1 MPARLL
7 AVLTL
12 ANPAL
17 LWGAAACAIPIAIH
31 LFMRAKPR
39 RQLFPAMQLLIAVKA
54 GSVREHRLRN
64 LLLLLLRMLAIAL
77 LVAALARPVSRGSWL
92 AARARGPTAAALV
105 IDDSASMSQRYAGQT
120 RLTKGR
126 EWAGQLINDSIRFPP
141 GSSFAILSSGYA
153 PPTPRW
159 VEASSEAGRTLSSI
173 RDEAHDRS
181 LGAAIDRASG
191 LLSTAKS
198 GRREL
203 YIVTDNTQ
211 AAWADATTG
220 RWASLTDTAVFI
232 LDAGDTERENA
243 RLTGLRTPGTVMA
256 PRAPVRITCTLE
268 SGERDIHT
276 HVDALL
282 DGVVVARSEPISLP
296 ANESREFVIALPAM
310 EPGVHVGELRIAGP
324 DANLV
329 DDSFFFALE
338 ARTPL
343 AVQVISTT
351 SDPADELEARRIA
364 ALLAPPTMAED
375 RRPFQVEMR
384 AAASSGMELQQASA
398 GTIIWIGLPNLSPSQ
413 RSAYDQF
420 VKDGGRLLVLPSAS
434 LNKQSDRWSALPGQW
449 SRVVTLD
456 RPIGIRWVP
465 DSRGG
470 GSQTP
475 AGLPFDL
482 AFARREGVDSLA
494 SRQVTRHANLTADP
508 NSQRLAEFDNGQP
521 AVLARTSGSGVV
533 VQFAFRLD
541 PEWGDLGSRAAAAMV
556 MFHGLVGHVGGAS
569 SRAYQVRCGESVELD
584 CGALADSDILV
595 HHERGKRDELAPEK
609 RKLGAGGRFPLRANS
624 AGVYSIHDSAG
635 RTLAAC
641 AANNCE
647 GETLADRTL
656 PEQIRAAF
664 AVGAAVIIS
673 DPSSLETPTTA
684 VAGDREW
691 DGYAFLALLA
701 LLAAEILFA
710 NRFYR
715 SR

>member
-17 LWGAAACAIPIAIH
+17 LWGAAACTIPIAIH

-64 LLLLLLRMLAIAL
+64 LLLLLVRMLAIAL

-92 AARARGPTAAALV
+92 AARSRGPTAAAFV
-105 IDDSASMSQRYAGQT
+105 IDDSASMCQRFAGQT
-120 RLTKGR
+120 RLAKGR
-126 EWAGQLINDSIRFPP
+126 GWAGQLLNDSIRFPA

-153 PPTPRW
+153 LETPRW

-203 YIVTDNTQ
+203 YIVTDNTL

-243 RLTGLRTPGTVMA
+243 RLIGLRTPGTVVA

-268 SGERDIHT
+268 SGERGTHT

-282 DGVVVARSEPISLP
+282 DGVVVARSEPISLA
-296 ANESREFVIALPAM
+296 ANESREVAIALPGM
-310 EPGVHVGELRIAGP
+310 EPGAHVGELRIAGP
-324 DANLV
+324 DVNLV
-329 DDSFFFALE
+329 DDSLFFALE
-338 ARTPL
+338 ARTPP

-351 SDPADELEARRIA
+351 SDLADELEARRVA

-375 RRPFQVEMR
+375 RRPFQVEVQTD
-384 AAASSGMELQQASA
+384 AAGGIRIRHGSA
-398 GTIIWIGLPNLSPSQ
+398 GTIIWIGIPNLTHSQ
-413 RSAYDQF
+413 RSSFDRF

-434 LNKQSDRWSALPGQW
+434 LNKQSDRWSALPGHW

-456 RPIGIRWVP
+456 RPIGIRWAL

-470 GSQTP
+470 GAQTP
-475 AGLPFDL
+475 EGLPFDL
-482 AFARREGVDSLA
+482 AFTRREGIDSLA
-494 SRQVTRHANLTADP
+494 YRQVTQHADLTPDP
-508 NSQRLAEFDNGQP
+508 NSQRLAELDNGQP
-521 AVLARTSGSGVV
+521 AILARTSGSGVI

-556 MFHGLVGHVGGAS
+556 MFHGMVGHVGGTSTRAS
-569 SRAYQVRCGESVELD
+569 QVRCGESAVLD
-584 CGALADSDILV
+584 CGALADSDVLV
-595 HHERGKRDELAPEK
+595 HHERGKRDESAPEK
-609 RKLGAGGRFPLRANS
+609 RKLGAGGRFPFRANS
-624 AGVYSIHDSAG
+624 AGVYSIHNSAG
-635 RTLAAC
+635 QTLAAC
-641 AANNCE
+641 AVNNRE

-656 PEQIRAAF
+656 PERIRAAF
-664 AVGAAVIIS
+664 AAGAAMIIS